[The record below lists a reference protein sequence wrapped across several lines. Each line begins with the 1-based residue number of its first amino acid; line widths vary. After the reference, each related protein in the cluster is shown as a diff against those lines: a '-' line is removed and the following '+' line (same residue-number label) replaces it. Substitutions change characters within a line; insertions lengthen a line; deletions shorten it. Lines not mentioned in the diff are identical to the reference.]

1 MEKLK
6 AYFIQAGFS
15 EIDVEKITNVF
26 HFKQFNKG
34 DFFIKEGKI
43 TNQLAFIDEG
53 SFQYYSLSKG
63 EERTTYIALQ
73 NSFVAS
79 LLSYLREIPSRENI
93 RALTKATLWIIDK
106 KNVVKLQ
113 NEVPAFKEF
122 YIGLIE
128 WQICCIDKSKFDL
141 LTLTADERYKKL
153 MEEEPEILQQIPLQY
168 IASMMGITQR
178 HLSRLRKNIC

>member
-6 AYFIQAGFS
+6 LYFAQSGFNDND
-15 EIDVEKITNVF
+15 IEKIVHSF
-26 HFKQFNKG
+26 HCKHFEKG
-34 DFFIKEGKI
+34 DFFVKEGRVS
-43 TNQLAFIDEG
+43 NQLAFIDEG

-63 EERTTYIALQ
+63 EERTTYIAMQ

-79 LLSYLREIPSRENI
+79 LLSYLQEVPSRENI
-93 RALTKATLWIIDK
+93 RALTHSVLWIIDK
-106 KNVVKLQ
+106 KSVTQLQ
-113 NEVPAFKEF
+113 NEIPAFKDF

-141 LTLTADERYKKL
+141 ITLTAEERYKKL
-153 MEEEPEILQQIPLQY
+153 MDEEPEILQQIPLQY

-178 HLSRLRKNIC
+178 HLSRIRNNI

>member
-1 MEKLK
+1 MEKLRK
-6 AYFIQAGFS
+6 YFTETGF
-15 EIDVEKITNVF
+15 EEKDVEKIVNLF
-26 HFKQFNKG
+26 HSKQYQKG
-34 DFFIKEGKI
+34 EFFVKEGRV

-53 SFQYYSLSKG
+53 SFQYYSLAKG
-63 EERTTYIALQ
+63 EVRTTYIALE

-93 RALTKATLWIIDK
+93 SALTKSTLWIINK
-106 KNVVKLQ
+106 KDVVKLQ
-113 NEVPAFKEF
+113 NEIPAFKEF

-141 LTLTADERYKKL
+141 LTLTAEERYKKL
-153 MEEEPEILQQIPLQY
+153 MEEEPQILQQVSLQY

-178 HLSRLRKNIC
+178 HLSRIRKNI